1 MGTNSQKRISVCI
14 AAYRP
19 NDYLL
24 TELESIM
31 PQLSDCDEVIISEDY
46 SIESHVYE
54 SVKRKWGGVKILIN
68 KHKNPWQRWGGDI
81 KGYAVTQNF
90 LNALQHASGKYIF
103 LADQDDVW
111 ASDRIKEVLQCL
123 KRHEG
128 TLVVCNAS
136 LIDGEGETIEQSIHY
151 KNPLNSKF
159 PIVNCLKKPPF
170 IGCALAFDRSLLN
183 FCLPFP
189 KKLNT
194 HDTWITLCAVLKR
207 KIVIIEKPLYLYRI
221 HSNNVSRNMKNSI
234 LFKLVYQLYLLKEIL
249 WKILLK

>member
-1 MGTNSQKRISVCI
+1 MGTNNQKRISVCI

-90 LNALQHASGKYIF
+90 QNALQHASGKYIF

-136 LIDGEGETIEQSIHY
+136 LIDAREKQ
-151 KNPLNSKF
+151 LNKA
-159 PIVNCLKKPPF
+159 F
-170 IGCALAFDRSLLN
+170 I
-183 FCLPFP
+183 
-189 KKLNT
+189 T
-194 HDTWITLCAVLKR
+194 
-207 KIVIIEKPLYLYRI
+207 RI
-221 HSNNVSRNMKNSI
+221 P
-234 LFKLVYQLYLLKEIL
+234 
-249 WKILLK
+249 

>member
-1 MGTNSQKRISVCI
+1 MGTNNQKRISVCI

-68 KHKNPWQRWGGDI
+68 KHKNPWGGDI

-136 LIDGEGETIEQSIHY
+136 LIDAREKQ
-151 KNPLNSKF
+151 LNKA
-159 PIVNCLKKPPF
+159 F
-170 IGCALAFDRSLLN
+170 I
-183 FCLPFP
+183 
-189 KKLNT
+189 T
-194 HDTWITLCAVLKR
+194 
-207 KIVIIEKPLYLYRI
+207 RI
-221 HSNNVSRNMKNSI
+221 P
-234 LFKLVYQLYLLKEIL
+234 
-249 WKILLK
+249 